1 MLRRSFLL
9 IVCALFTGCG
19 DKPAAVP
26 AANLTVACAASMR
39 PAMEECAAVFQK
51 ANPDITLTVTC
62 GASGTFFAQLTQRAP
77 FDLFLSA
84 DTDYPR
90 RLIAAGHAEKDFTYA
105 VGRLALWVPKAS
117 GLKPSADGLKCL
129 LHPAVK
135 RIAIANPQLAPYG
148 RAAEEAMR
156 DAGLSDAL
164 KDKLVLAENVAQA
177 AQFAQSGAA
186 QAGFTA
192 LSLTLTKEMQAAGSA
207 WTVPEE
213 MHARLEQS
221 GVILPWTAQRAVA
234 EKFRDW
240 LLSAEGQAI
249 LARHGFTAPPLP
261 GESGEQAIT
270 DERR

>member
-19 DKPAAVP
+19 DKPAP
-26 AANLTVACAASMR
+26 ASAARLTIACAASMR

-51 ANPDITLTVTC
+51 ANPDITLAVTY

-77 FDLFLSA
+77 FDIFLSA

-90 RLIAAGHAEKDFTYA
+90 KLIAAGHAEKDFIYA
-105 VGRLALWVPKAS
+105 VGRLALWVPKSS
-117 GLKPSADGLKCL
+117 GLDPAADGLQCL
-129 LHPAVK
+129 LDPSVK
-135 RIAIANPQLAPYG
+135 RIALANPGLAPYG
-148 RAAEEAMR
+148 RAAEQALR
-156 DAGLSDAL
+156 DVGLTAKL
-164 KDKLVLAENVAQA
+164 EDKLVLAENVAQA

-192 LSLTLTKEMQAAGSA
+192 LSLTLTKEMQTAGSS

-221 GVILPWTAQRAVA
+221 GVILPWTAQRAAA

-240 LLSAEGQAI
+240 LLGAEGQGI
-249 LARHGFTAPPLP
+249 LTRHGFMRPPA
-261 GESGEQAIT
+261 E
-270 DERR
+270 